1 MNSIPKTQFF
11 EPKPTPTEKLSESLS
26 VAKHLKVNEE
36 QEAELMIDNA
46 PKVQSDENEKS
57 ALEFIE
63 RIRSI
68 YADRP
73 HIYEQFLDIMKK
85 FKDKRVDTSSV
96 IKI

>member
-1 MNSIPKTQFF
+1 
-11 EPKPTPTEKLSESLS
+11 
-26 VAKHLKVNEE
+26 
-36 QEAELMIDNA
+36 MIDNA
-46 PKVQSDENEKS
+46 PKGTLTFFYLQSECISKCFLQVQSDENEKS

-85 FKDKRVDTSSV
+85 FKDKR
-96 IKI
+96 